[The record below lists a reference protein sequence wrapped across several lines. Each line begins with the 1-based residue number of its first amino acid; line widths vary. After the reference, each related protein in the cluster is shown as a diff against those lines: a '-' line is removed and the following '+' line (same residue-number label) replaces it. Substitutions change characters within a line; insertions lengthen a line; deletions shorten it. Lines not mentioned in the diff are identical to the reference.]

1 MNTDLGLIFDED
13 PELYARA
20 RQPYPAALFR
30 ELDALAGPLAGA
42 RVVEIGPG
50 TGQATVGLVAAG
62 AQVTA
67 VEPGT
72 GMAGVL
78 RRTCPTVDVAVT
90 PFEQWAGSSGV
101 WDVVVAFTCW
111 HWLEPG
117 LRTERAARALR
128 PGGALA
134 TVVTQHVAGGTDA
147 FFADVQ
153 RSYERWDPNTT
164 HGFRQ
169 PRAEELPPQTDEV
182 DDSGSFTPAVRRHV
196 TQDVEYTSDQYLLLL
211 SSYANHRALPATDRA
226 ALFAEIRTLLDGR
239 YAGSITKRFRYELRV
254 ARRRA

>member
-1 MNTDLGLIFDED
+1 VNTDLGLIFDED

-111 HWLEPG
+111 HWPDFRRSSGVWGHRRCEG
-117 LRTERAARALR
+117 AGQRVAAW
-128 PGGALA
+128 G
-134 TVVTQHVAGGTDA
+134 
-147 FFADVQ
+147 
-153 RSYERWDPNTT
+153 
-164 HGFRQ
+164 
-169 PRAEELPPQTDEV
+169 
-182 DDSGSFTPAVRRHV
+182 DS
-196 TQDVEYTSDQYLLLL
+196 
-211 SSYANHRALPATDRA
+211 
-226 ALFAEIRTLLDGR
+226 
-239 YAGSITKRFRYELRV
+239 RFRLGAHVGVKHGDTLR
-254 ARRRA
+254 